1 MPDEKIAR
9 EWLEQEWQTLFE
21 PQPNEPLWQPLCP
34 DGEIGRLNLRPFRAR
49 GGRMEDL
56 LTAFVESSRKF
67 PNDESSF
74 IDTWNELGQ
83 RLKQRSYGKLN
94 WHDWKALDH
103 KMRAAGYP
111 AIHHS
116 RVYQRQRRPAYRV
129 LTGEIARGLV
139 AELKE

>member
-1 MPDEKIAR
+1 MQTLAVVFVLACTPHALIDFALTRWRTERQVRIEDAYKWTYQATRGGEHSMPDEKIAR

-56 LTAFVESSRKF
+56 LTAFVESGRKF

-74 IDTWNELGQ
+74 IDTWN
-83 RLKQRSYGKLN
+83 
-94 WHDWKALDH
+94 
-103 KMRAAGYP
+103 
-111 AIHHS
+111 
-116 RVYQRQRRPAYRV
+116 
-129 LTGEIARGLV
+129 
-139 AELKE
+139 